1 MLRGQFGTVEFNYRL
16 GFSKLSVPYLP
27 PDPNPTLFYPS
38 FSNNFLC
45 IHNFFPVPRSWFKFA
60 F

>member
-1 MLRGQFGTVEFNYRL
+1 MLRGQFGPAEFNYRL
-16 GFSKLSVPYLP
+16 GFSKLSVPYFP

-45 IHNFFPVPRSWFKFA
+45 IHNFFPVLRS
-60 F
+60 